1 MVPFQDPA
9 AAVAE
14 LRRAREEL
22 GFVAAFVR
30 PNPCLGR
37 TLVDPANEPFWA
49 AAEELGVAVAVHEG
63 LQMAVPPL
71 GSDRHP
77 TNVLVL
83 HAISHTL
90 EQMLACAQLIGLGVL
105 ERHPALRVVFLE
117 AGGGWAPYWLARLDH
132 QVPSYH
138 RYAPGLSLL
147 PSEYFA
153 RQCWV
158 SFEID
163 EDTLPALVPFVG
175 DDRIVWGSD
184 YPHADST
191 FPGAVKELRRTIAPL
206 PEDARRPHPRRQRR
220 RPVRVG
226 VGLSAHTGFTA
237 SAGRAAH
244 TGTHRLTEPSHEVRR
259 GLMSRR
265 PNVAISHPDPRKEAP
280 QMTRQS
286 LIRIGAGVAVAGL
299 VALAATPAF
308 ATTST
313 TLHHVSP
320 GGPGAGSAPTGSG
333 ARAAA
338 AIQATGQR
346 VTSGQRLTGLRGAI
360 ARARRRHGLVTSHAR
375 WSATPRPT
383 SPGSRPWRGPSRPTR
398 RSQQAQDRRPDDL
411 HRFRVFALVL
421 PVDRWCVAD

>member
-1 MVPFQDPA
+1 MSAVATTIDADGHVLEPWRAWHGVPERCRPHAVTDDRGLDHLIVAEQEVFVARLGQMGSPGTDVGAPVGPVPLEEARRGAFDPSARLVDMDAEGIDAAVLYPTIGLGFWGIADVDAAVAVARAYNDWLAGYCGAAPDRLYGAAMVPFQDPA

-30 PNPCLGR
+30 PNPCRGR
-37 TLVDPANEPFWA
+37 TIVDPANEPFWE
-49 AAEELGVAVAVHEG
+49 AAESLGVAVAVHEG

-71 GSDRHP
+71 GADRHP

-132 QVPSYH
+132 QVPAYH

-163 EDTLPALVPFVG
+163 EATLPALTPFVG
-175 DDRIVWGSD
+175 DDRVVWGSD

-191 FPGAVKELRRTIAPL
+191 FPGAVKELLATIAPL
-206 PEDARRPHPRRQRR
+206 PALSRQRIL
-220 RPVRVG
+220 G
-226 VGLSAHTGFTA
+226 D
-237 SAGRAAH
+237 
-244 TGTHRLTEPSHEVRR
+244 
-259 GLMSRR
+259 
-265 PNVAISHPDPRKEAP
+265 N
-280 QMTRQS
+280 
-286 LIRIGAGVAVAGL
+286 
-299 VALAATPAF
+299 
-308 ATTST
+308 
-313 TLHHVSP
+313 
-320 GGPGAGSAPTGSG
+320 
-333 ARAAA
+333 AAA
-338 AIQATGQR
+338 
-346 VTSGQRLTGLRGAI
+346 LYGLG
-360 ARARRRHGLVTSHAR
+360 
-375 WSATPRPT
+375 
-383 SPGSRPWRGPSRPTR
+383 GS
-398 RSQQAQDRRPDDL
+398 
-411 HRFRVFALVL
+411 
-421 PVDRWCVAD
+421 

>member
-1 MVPFQDPA
+1 MDPAIGGPSPAFRAVLGGRSVRSGKYPTAVSTPSMALSKGVGCTAVDATIDADGHVLEHPTAWDGLAGEHRPRVVTDERGLDHVIVADQEVFVARLGQMGTPGTDVGAPGPPVPLEAARRGAFDPVARLEDMDAEGIDAAVLYPTIGLGFWGITDRAAAVSVARAYNDWLAAYCAAAPDRLFGAAMVPFQDPA

-37 TLVDPANEPFWA
+37 TLVDPANEPFWN
-49 AAEELGVAVAVHEG
+49 AAEALGVAVAVHEG

-90 EQMLACAQLIGLGVL
+90 EQMLACAQVIGLGVL
-105 ERHPALRVVFLE
+105 ERHPGLRVVFLE

-138 RYAPGLSLL
+138 RYAPDLSLL

-163 EDTLPALVPFVG
+163 EVTLPVLVPFIGAERV
-175 DDRIVWGSD
+175 VWGSD

-191 FPGAVKELRRTIAPL
+191 FPGAVKELHETIAPL
-206 PEDARRPHPRRQRR
+206 PEETRR
-220 RPVRVG
+220 RILG
-226 VGLSAHTGFTA
+226 ANAAALYGLS
-237 SAGRAAH
+237 
-244 TGTHRLTEPSHEVRR
+244 
-259 GLMSRR
+259 
-265 PNVAISHPDPRKEAP
+265 
-280 QMTRQS
+280 
-286 LIRIGAGVAVAGL
+286 
-299 VALAATPAF
+299 
-308 ATTST
+308 
-313 TLHHVSP
+313 
-320 GGPGAGSAPTGSG
+320 
-333 ARAAA
+333 
-338 AIQATGQR
+338 
-346 VTSGQRLTGLRGAI
+346 
-360 ARARRRHGLVTSHAR
+360 
-375 WSATPRPT
+375 
-383 SPGSRPWRGPSRPTR
+383 
-398 RSQQAQDRRPDDL
+398 DL
-411 HRFRVFALVL
+411 
-421 PVDRWCVAD
+421 